1 MFELSI
7 GEIKIIAAFA
17 IIVTASSRLALIFQ
31 KIKLPLITG
40 FIIVGVIAGSSL
52 LKMLP
57 SDLDKLKFVDDIAL
71 AFIAMA
77 SGAEI
82 YLKEVRDKMRDIGIM
97 TAAQFFITFIISFF
111 LVMLLASSIPFMA
124 NVTQSVK
131 IAISILI
138 ATIFIARSPAS
149 AIAIINE
156 LRAKGPFTK
165 IALGVTILKDIF
177 VIILFAATFS
187 IAGVLI
193 NGGHFDFIE
202 IVIVFVAVL
211 ASIGLGWV
219 YGKILEINFRI
230 NKPDWLNIIV
240 ILLIG
245 WSMFGLSDF
254 FAIFS
259 EHKLGTKIHLEAL
272 LIGIVA
278 SFYITNYSKYRL
290 NLQKLI
296 EDYGAYVYAAFFTL
310 IGATLSVEVL
320 LDYWAIAFLLFGVRL
335 LAVVIASFTGSLILK
350 DDKKKALLSWTPYIT
365 QAGVSLGLIT
375 LVSANFKSFG
385 TEFEAIL
392 IGVIVINQFI
402 GPPLMKWAIINV
414 GEAHTK
420 STGYEFDYQR
430 DVFIFGIGGKAI
442 MLART
447 LKEQGYNVVIVT
459 DLQEVDTSSCQAIP
473 IKKIEKITYENLE
486 EINFKTADSVVIF
499 RNEKDAYEISELIYE
514 KYGTPNVIVVLD
526 KHGDLERFK
535 KINVIVVAPTGA
547 LIMLLADFVKSPQ
560 ATSMLLGMQE
570 KRETADIEVL
580 ARDVHNK
587 SLRDLQLPLG
597 VLVLSITRHREVLLP
612 HGYTLIRLHDIVTVV
627 GSLDQIEQIRTK
639 LQYN

>member
-1 MFELSI
+1 MPEFSI
-7 GEIKIIAAFA
+7 EQIAIVAAFM

-40 FIIVGVIAGSSL
+40 FIIVGVFAGPSL

-57 SDLDKLKFVDDIAL
+57 GDLAKLKFVDDIAL

-97 TAAQFFITFIISFF
+97 TAAQFFITFIVSFV
-111 LVMLLASSIPFMA
+111 LVMLLADLVPFMRD
-124 NVTQSVK
+124 TSQPVK
-131 IAISILI
+131 IAIAILI

-187 IAGVLI
+187 IAGVLV
-193 NGGHFDFIE
+193 NGGRFDISE
-202 IVIVFVAVL
+202 ILLVIGAVVL
-211 ASIGLGWV
+211 SIGVGWA
-219 YGKILEINFRI
+219 YGKILELNFKI
-230 NKPDWLNIIV
+230 NKPEWVNIII

-245 WSMFGLSDF
+245 WSMFLLSDK
-254 FAIFS
+254 FAEFT
-259 EHKLGTKIHLEAL
+259 ENHWHKIHLEAL

-290 NLQKLI
+290 HLQKLI
-296 EDYGAYVYAAFFTL
+296 EEYGSYVYAAFFTL
-310 IGATLSVEVL
+310 IGATLSLEVL
-320 LDYWAIAFLLFGVRL
+320 VKYWAIAFLLFGIRL
-335 LAVVIASFTGSLILK
+335 FAVIIASFTGSLILK
-350 DDKKKALLSWTPYIT
+350 EKKKEALLSWTPYIT

-375 LVSANFKSFG
+375 LVSANFSGFG
-385 TEFEAIL
+385 VEFEAIL
-392 IGVIVINQFI
+392 IGVIVINQFV

-414 GEAHTK
+414 GESHTK
-420 STGYEFDYQR
+420 STGYDFDYQR

-447 LKEQGYNVVIVT
+447 LKNQGYNVVIVT
-459 DLQEVDTSSCQAIP
+459 DLNDVNTSSCESIP
-473 IKKIEKITYENLE
+473 IKVLDEINFENLE
-486 EINFKTADSVVIF
+486 KINFKSADSVVIF
-499 RNEKDAYEISELIYE
+499 RNEKDAYAISEIIYE

-526 KHGDLERFK
+526 KHGDLKRFK
-535 KINVIVVAPTGA
+535 EINVIVVAPTGA

-570 KRETADIEVL
+570 QRETADIEVL
-580 ARDVHNK
+580 ARDIHGK
-587 SLRDLQLPLG
+587 SLRDLQFPLG
-597 VLVLSITRHREVLLP
+597 ILVLSITRNHDVILP
-612 HGYTLIRLHDIVTVV
+612 HGYTRLRLHDIVTIV
-627 GSLDQIEQIRTK
+627 GSHDQIEQVITK
-639 LQYN
+639 LQYDE